1 MCGFSRFTSATAILP
16 YTHWSIIF
24 IISIRIEVCFTA
36 LEIIILFRLIKWIF
50 VNFTQISS
58 LIKLFYFLLFI
69 IFFFWTLILIYL
81 QSFIVIELKT
91 SLYSML
97 ELLKQR
103 VFIRRF
109 VWTYLYLTWIRSVWR
124 ITCWLISSLIIFG
137 CSIFYLLFTDLL
149 IALLLSFWLTPQY
162 YSNDYN

>member
-1 MCGFSRFTSATAILP
+1 MCGFSRFTSTTAILP
-16 YTHWSIIF
+16 YTYWSIIF

-97 ELLKQR
+97 KLLKQR

-109 VWTYLYLTWIRSVWR
+109 VCTYLYLTWIRPVWR

-149 IALLLSFWLTPQY
+149 IALLLSFWLTP
-162 YSNDYN
+162 